1 MSSIAFCVAEK
12 KGKRNNILF
21 PKRHIVT
28 ETVCTLADVI
38 NGYVRT
44 YFRLIFCIAGDFDGT
59 IADTSQYSFILILC
73 EGCESPGF
81 GIGRKADVISVFQ
94 SKLLSSSAKFREVSA
109 EVGIQSVVDGAWKT
123 FHSGSQAALAD
134 FGTLV
139 NVYTNNFSVVCLS
152 CIQSR
157 CPDTAAA
164 GEYNLCSVCIPA
176 LHTGSNGVI
185 AVELAAIVIFYV
197 YIYAVFFS
205 SSVDTLYITVTE
217 TDNGRNSDTAKET
230 KAATVDTGFRTVLT
244 SGLNNFVDSPE
255 ILEEMYNYVN
265 ELSDR
270 TSYLLGFHAEYT
282 TSGPLL
288 EAVAKLAEKYHSPVW
303 THNAETKSEVEG
315 CKERWGLTPTQ
326 LMERLGMFQYGGG
339 GYHCIWMEDRDFEI
353 FRDRKLTA
361 VTNPSSNL
369 KLASGICPLKR
380 FYDNGINLA
389 IGTDGPASNN
399 CLDMFREMFLTT
411 GLSKVREMDAA
422 GIPADAIL
430 YMATAGGAHAMQ
442 IDDCDRLAVGKK
454 ADLVMIDLHQ
464 PNMQPENNLIKNLV
478 YSGSKQNVK
487 LTMVNGQILYEN
499 GEFRIGFDPEEIYA
513 RSNAIIRRISGSHAD
528 N

>member
-1 MSSIAFCVAEK
+1 MENRAELRAFIMFSIAFCVAEK

-176 LHTGSNGVI
+176 LHTGSDGVI

-230 KAATVDTGFRTVLT
+230 KACV
-244 SGLNNFVDSPE
+244 
-255 ILEEMYNYVN
+255 
-265 ELSDR
+265 
-270 TSYLLGFHAEYT
+270 
-282 TSGPLL
+282 
-288 EAVAKLAEKYHSPVW
+288 AV
-303 THNAETKSEVEG
+303 
-315 CKERWGLTPTQ
+315 
-326 LMERLGMFQYGGG
+326 
-339 GYHCIWMEDRDFEI
+339 
-353 FRDRKLTA
+353 
-361 VTNPSSNL
+361 
-369 KLASGICPLKR
+369 
-380 FYDNGINLA
+380 FYC
-389 IGTDGPASNN
+389 SVS
-399 CLDMFREMFLTT
+399 
-411 GLSKVREMDAA
+411 SKVA
-422 GIPADAIL
+422 GLLFFEGADVHVLSEINSFAVFYNI
-430 YMATAGGAHAMQ
+430 TFGN
-442 IDDCDRLAVGKK
+442 IDCDEGY
-454 ADLVMIDLHQ
+454 I
-464 PNMQPENNLIKNLV
+464 
-478 YSGSKQNVK
+478 
-487 LTMVNGQILYEN
+487 
-499 GEFRIGFDPEEIYA
+499 RIGVLLFSDGGPN
-513 RSNAIIRRISGSHAD
+513 R
-528 N
+528 

>member
-1 MSSIAFCVAEK
+1 MENRAELRAFIMSSIAFCVTEK

-176 LHTGSNGVI
+176 LHTGGDGVI

-217 TDNGRNSDTAKET
+217 TDNGRNSDTAEET
-230 KAATVDTGFRTVLT
+230 KTCVVVFYCSVSSQVAGLLFFEGADEQMYTFFPRSTALPFFTISPSVTSTAMKVT
-244 SGLNNFVDSPE
+244 SG
-255 ILEEMYNYVN
+255 
-265 ELSDR
+265 
-270 TSYLLGFHAEYT
+270 
-282 TSGPLL
+282 
-288 EAVAKLAEKYHSPVW
+288 
-303 THNAETKSEVEG
+303 
-315 CKERWGLTPTQ
+315 
-326 LMERLGMFQYGGG
+326 
-339 GYHCIWMEDRDFEI
+339 
-353 FRDRKLTA
+353 
-361 VTNPSSNL
+361 
-369 KLASGICPLKR
+369 
-380 FYDNGINLA
+380 
-389 IGTDGPASNN
+389 
-399 CLDMFREMFLTT
+399 
-411 GLSKVREMDAA
+411 
-422 GIPADAIL
+422 
-430 YMATAGGAHAMQ
+430 
-442 IDDCDRLAVGKK
+442 
-454 ADLVMIDLHQ
+454 
-464 PNMQPENNLIKNLV
+464 
-478 YSGSKQNVK
+478 
-487 LTMVNGQILYEN
+487 
-499 GEFRIGFDPEEIYA
+499 
-513 RSNAIIRRISGSHAD
+513 
-528 N
+528 